1 MAPGSS
7 KWLLAD
13 LAPRDGFAM
22 DLRWISSGVGNGLA
36 MEFGAV
42 LHTVSAKMPLDLRW
56 DFAMDLRWIC
66 VGFAMDLQAMG
77 FAMGLWSTGRWI
89 SDGVWCCF
97 AYSLSEMPLECPDGL
112 AMYLRWIC
120 VGFQIARV
128 FNIFGGFLMDLF
140 TVSDGCLILF
150 VIL

>member
-1 MAPGSS
+1 MLFCIQSQRNAVG
-7 KWLLAD
+7 L
-13 LAPRDGFAM
+13 PRC
-22 DLRWISSGVGNGLA
+22 IS
-36 MEFGAV
+36 
-42 LHTVSAKMPLDLRW
+42 
-56 DFAMDLRWIC
+56 MDLRWIC
-66 VGFAMDLQAMG
+66 DGFALDLQAMG

-89 SDGVWCCF
+89 SDGVWCIS
-97 AYSLSEMPLECPDGL
+97 AYSLSEMPLDFPDGL
-112 AMYLRWIC
+112 AMDLRWIC